1 MREFKSICDQFNA
14 IGKPVPDQSKVF
26 WILSGLGPK
35 YESFATTMPKPQV
48 PSYVDLIPLLQSHE
62 LRSSRHESESSN
74 HSMAFYGQQSGGG
87 NKNNNN
93 NRKGGQYFTSKGKGF
108 PQTGN
113 AP

>member
-1 MREFKSICDQFNA
+1 
-14 IGKPVPDQSKVF
+14 
-26 WILSGLGPK
+26 
-35 YESFATTMPKPQV
+35 
-48 PSYVDLIPLLQSHE
+48 
-62 LRSSRHESESSN
+62 
-74 HSMAFYGQQSGGG
+74 MAFYGQQSGGG